1 MAKYII
7 VVGENY
13 VRDTQIAYD
22 TKNLTDDEFYD
33 ELYDNCGFESC
44 WSDFEG
50 SIFLGV
56 VEANTAQE
64 ALKQYV
70 EKSNPWRDWD
80 PRTLEAIDI
89 ACVSF

>member
-7 VVGENY
+7 VVGEVY

-22 TKNLTDDEFYD
+22 TKDLTDKEFYED
-33 ELYDNCGFESC
+33 FYSNIEYESY

-50 SIFLGV
+50 SILLGV

-70 EKSNPWRDWD
+70 EKSKPWREWD

-89 ACVSF
+89 AFLII

>member
-13 VRDTQIAYD
+13 VRDTQ
-22 TKNLTDDEFYD
+22 
-33 ELYDNCGFESC
+33 LYDNCEFESC

-56 VEANTAQE
+56 VEANTEQE
-64 ALKQYV
+64 ALEQYV

-89 ACVSF
+89 ANVTI

>member
-1 MAKYII
+1 MTKYII
-7 VVGENY
+7 VIGENY

-33 ELYDNCGFESC
+33 ELYDNSEFESC

-50 SIFLGV
+50 SIILGV

-70 EKSNPWRDWD
+70 EKSKPWRDWD

-89 ACVSF
+89 AFAAI

>member
-1 MAKYII
+1 MTKYII
-7 VVGENY
+7 VIGENY

-33 ELYDNCGFESC
+33 ELYDNSEFESC

-56 VEANTAQE
+56 VEVNGKKHLLNNSTLDV
-64 ALKQYV
+64 LK
-70 EKSNPWRDWD
+70 
-80 PRTLEAIDI
+80 
-89 ACVSF
+89 SFV